1 MSNKI
6 IIVGGVAGGAS
17 AAARLRRLDESSSV
31 ILVERGE
38 YISFANCGLPY
49 YIGET
54 IKERSK
60 LLVQTVPGLSSRYQ
74 LDIRN
79 LSEVTSIQRQEKQV
93 TIKNLR
99 AGDIYTESYDYL
111 ILSPGAK
118 PIVPDI
124 PGLSESRN
132 VFTLR
137 NIPDTDRIKQYIEKE
152 KPKEA
157 VVVGGGFIGLEMAEN
172 LAEHGIQVTL
182 IEMAN
187 QVMAPLDYEMASI
200 VHSHLMEQGV
210 RLILEDGVRAFHD
223 GGSRIELSS
232 GLLVSTDMTL
242 LSIGVRP
249 ENVLAVEAG
258 LQVNERGGIRVN
270 AHMQT
275 SDPHIYA
282 IGDAIEVNDYIHQ
295 SPAIIPLAGPANK
308 QGRLVADRIY
318 GKSSSY
324 KGTLGSSIAKVF
336 ELTVAA
342 TGSNEKRL
350 KQMNIPY
357 QAIHIHPLSHAGY
370 YPGAYPISLKLLF
383 HPESGQIYGA
393 QAVGTDG
400 VDKRIDVIATAIKG
414 TLNVWDL
421 TEVELAYAPPYSSA
435 KDPIHYAGYVAS
447 NILDGLVE
455 TVQWFEMNDLVSS
468 GATLIDVRE
477 PSEREAGYIEGS
489 INIPLNDLRSR
500 LKDLPQNETLY
511 VTCQVGLRGYLAAR
525 ILTEHGFRVKNLDGG
540 WKTYASV
547 YKSS

>member
-1 MSNKI
+1 
-6 IIVGGVAGGAS
+6 
-17 AAARLRRLDESSSV
+17 
-31 ILVERGE
+31 
-38 YISFANCGLPY
+38 
-49 YIGET
+49 
-54 IKERSK
+54 
-60 LLVQTVPGLSSRYQ
+60 
-74 LDIRN
+74 
-79 LSEVTSIQRQEKQV
+79 
-93 TIKNLR
+93 
-99 AGDIYTESYDYL
+99 
-111 ILSPGAK
+111 
-118 PIVPDI
+118 
-124 PGLSESRN
+124 
-132 VFTLR
+132 
-137 NIPDTDRIKQYIEKE
+137 
-152 KPKEA
+152 
-157 VVVGGGFIGLEMAEN
+157 MAEN

-210 RLILEDGVRAFHD
+210 RLILEDGVRAFHN

-295 SPAIIPLAGPANK
+295 SPSIIPLAGPANK

-357 QAIHIHPLSHAGY
+357 QAIHIHPLSQAGY

-383 HPESGQIYGA
+383 HPESGQIFGA
-393 QAVGTDG
+393 QAVGADG

-414 TLNVWDL
+414 NLNVWDL

>member
-1 MSNKI
+1 MGNKI

-17 AAARLRRLDESSSV
+17 AAARLRRLDESSSI

-54 IKERSK
+54 IQERSK

-99 AGDIYTESYDYL
+99 TGDIYTESYDYL

-393 QAVGTDG
+393 QAVGADG

-414 TLNVWDL
+414 NLNVWDL